1 MPRHPFFVPA
11 RPSSC
16 PSPPHAYADVFR
28 SRQVEGRGRSCPHC
42 RWWWSPSVRSPP
54 TFPPPS
60 ALSSPLLSSPLL
72 FVTHDVSVSPSS
84 SSTKTTSRSSSID
97 EKKLQAT
104 LKRLH
109 VQHIPGIE
117 EVNIVKG
124 EQVVHFK
131 NPKVSASI
139 QANTY
144 VVTGQAQDRTLAEVV
159 ASGGM
164 GRMPD
169 MRMIQEMIAKMGGG
183 VPGMPRVAEG
193 AEDDE
198 EVPDL
203 VENFEAA
210 SK

>member
-1 MPRHPFFVPA
+1 M
-11 RPSSC
+11 
-16 PSPPHAYADVFR
+16 
-28 SRQVEGRGRSCPHC
+28 
-42 RWWWSPSVRSPP
+42 
-54 TFPPPS
+54 
-60 ALSSPLLSSPLL
+60 
-72 FVTHDVSVSPSS
+72 
-84 SSTKTTSRSSSID
+84 
-97 EKKLQAT
+97 
-104 LKRLH
+104 
-109 VQHIPGIE
+109 
-117 EVNIVKG
+117 NIVKG

-144 VVTGQAQDRTLAEVV
+144 VVTGQAQDRTLTEVV